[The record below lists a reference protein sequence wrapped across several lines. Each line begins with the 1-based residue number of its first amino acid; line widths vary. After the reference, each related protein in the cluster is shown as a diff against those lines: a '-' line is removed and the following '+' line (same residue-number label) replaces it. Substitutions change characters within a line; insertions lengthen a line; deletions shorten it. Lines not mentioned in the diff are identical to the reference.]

1 MASPDRVPPVAELAE
16 MIYEIDRRLTAL
28 EAAVDDE
35 AARADDLAKKETARE
50 DELSKLAWAAK
61 HGRQRP
67 W

>member
-1 MASPDRVPPVAELAE
+1 LEGIEA
-16 MIYEIDRRLTAL
+16 RLDAL
-28 EAAVDDE
+28 EAAVGKE
-35 AARADDLAKKETARE
+35 TVRADELAKHEAARE

>member
-1 MASPDRVPPVAELAE
+1 MPLDRVPPVAELAE
-16 MIYEIDRRLTAL
+16 LIVEIDRRLTAL
-28 EAAVDDE
+28 EAAVGAE
-35 AARADDLAKKETARE
+35 TARADELAEKEAARE